1 MHLFPSHLVDP
12 NPLNTVLRWV
22 HLLGFTIKLAYP
34 EEVNT
39 VWQKHTSPPG
49 CEIDFLQS
57 RKPDRG
63 RADAAHLKKKKKFQR
78 CVSSPLCHGVRW
90 SAEVTSAGLL
100 LGGLRSPLDVGDLQD
115 GHQQLES
122 ILDVRRTVGC
132 LWGRR
137 IYHTSAWGT
146 QYFNL
151 WNDRIYASEVKPHAH
166 PNTTFFKNTP
176 KMTKR
181 SFVDAADV

>member
-63 RADAAHLKKKKKFQR
+63 RADAAHFNKKKI
-78 CVSSPLCHGVRW
+78 VSKMCQFSAVSWRRW

-137 IYHTSAWGT
+137 IYHTSAWGNT
-146 QYFNL
+146 VTESQTTC
-151 WNDRIYASEVKPHAH
+151 AH
-166 PNTTFFKNTP
+166 KHHIFLKCWSAHLLMLLMCSKN
-176 KMTKR
+176 
-181 SFVDAADV
+181 